1 MRGAQIISLHYNL
14 TNKAKHAFLRE
25 RGGVGLPSTEARRM
39 SASIVSR
46 VGILPE
52 VLANLTR
59 PLGDREV
66 RGGLNRAS
74 LLSSEATC
82 ARFETHERQRKR

>member
-39 SASIVSR
+39 SAAIGNR
-46 VGILPE
+46 VGILSK
-52 VLANLTR
+52 VLADLTG
-59 PLGDREV
+59 PLGDRM
-66 RGGLNRAS
+66 RGRLPESNNIAQLGGSMR
-74 LLSSEATC
+74 EIRDT
-82 ARFETHERQRKR
+82 

>member
-66 RGGLNRAS
+66 RGGAE
-74 LLSSEATC
+74 SSIIAQLRGNLREIRDT
-82 ARFETHERQRKR
+82 